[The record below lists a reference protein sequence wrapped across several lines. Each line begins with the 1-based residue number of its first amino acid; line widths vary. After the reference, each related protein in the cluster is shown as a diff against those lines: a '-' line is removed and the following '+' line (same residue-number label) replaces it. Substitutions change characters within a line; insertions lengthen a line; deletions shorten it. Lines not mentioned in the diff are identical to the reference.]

1 VAGTANLLVVNEK
14 FDESLAYDL
23 LKMMVDKQ
31 SDVALIHAEAKRFG
45 LPQATVG
52 SSIPF
57 HAGAIKFYKDKG
69 LTVK

>member
-1 VAGTANLLVVNEK
+1 
-14 FDESLAYDL
+14 
-23 LKMMVDKQ
+23 MMVDKH

>member
-1 VAGTANLLVVNEK
+1 MTTSK
-14 FDESLAYDL
+14 FDESLAYDI

-31 SDVALIHAEAKRFG
+31 SDVALINAEAKRFG

-52 SSIPF
+52 SSIPL